1 MESLCA
7 HIAARFCTQMPRFG
21 ASGTLT
27 PQQIEN
33 LVGLLLDPASPVN
46 Q

>member
-1 MESLCA
+1 
-7 HIAARFCTQMPRFG
+7 MPRLG

-27 PQQIEN
+27 PEQIKD